1 MMKKFIL
8 LFVLGLVVSTP
19 SVFAQKVV
27 SMKAHKAVFH
37 LTNNDTLVHK
47 AMIKQI
53 NNALTAGPN
62 TKIEVVCHNNGI
74 EMLMTAKT
82 KQTAAIAELKAK
94 GVVFAAC
101 ENTMRE
107 RRGQEPCGWAMGGGL
122 KVGHGAL
129 TEPGAGMVR
138 GASIIQAPTCAHR
151 DHNGR

>member
-1 MMKKFIL
+1 MKKIIL
-8 LFVLGLVVSTP
+8 LFVLGLIVSTP

-27 SMKAHKAVFH
+27 STKAHKALFH

-53 NNALTAGPN
+53 NNTLTAGPN

-82 KQTAAIAELKAK
+82 HQAKAIAELKAK

-107 RRGQEPCGWAMGGGL
+107 RKIEKSEILPEAIYVPSGVFEVILKQEQ
-122 KVGHGAL
+122 KYSYIK
-129 TEPGAGMVR
+129 AGF
-138 GASIIQAPTCAHR
+138 
-151 DHNGR
+151 